1 MAVGDSE
8 RVQAAQ
14 KLVKTDPRKAEAAFK
29 EITAKVPSAGSDA
42 ATREYEAALIS
53 LGQLY
58 RDERSVAPPPA
69 TRNSP
74 WPGLA
79 RIDAAW
85 TWLTGNTGR
94 RRSLL
99 I

>member
-53 LGQLY
+53 LGELY
-58 RDERSVAPPPA
+58 RDERSVAPP
-69 TRNSP
+69 TRDP
-74 WPGLA
+74 QLA
-79 RIDAAW
+79 LAW
-85 TWLTGNTGR
+85 ARTHR
-94 RRSLL
+94 CRMDMAD
-99 I
+99 